1 MYEIRRINGR
11 RRKERDDIHEKT
23 KNIICE
29 CVIYKNVYYNRI
41 YKNIIHII
49 YDTYCTRTLIK
60 LIYS

>member
-11 RRKERDDIHEKT
+11 RTKERDDIHEKT

-41 YKNIIHII
+41 YKNIIHILYI
-49 YDTYCTRTLIK
+49 ILIV
-60 LIYS
+60 LVL